1 MVARDAESAVGIG
14 HAVGQHGR
22 ILSSE
27 QHDGGGG
34 HGMTVR
40 SYDTTG
46 IYEMTVLQCLDVKT
60 VTSAQEGD
68 GLPGRNLTQ
77 GRVGVVG
84 VDAGGDT
91 IALQLVIDKADVYV
105 RVLAGQQRQS
115 LTQGR
120 GTEIVVKGA
129 GCGGEAARQYEYEDK
144 YTTHFHST
152 IFPSTIMVSPR
163 KLRSSRA
170 KLSRSSATVSSGSD

>member
-1 MVARDAESAVGIG
+1 
-14 HAVGQHGR
+14 
-22 ILSSE
+22 
-27 QHDGGGG
+27 
-34 HGMTVR
+34 MTVR
-40 SYDTTG
+40 GYDTTS

-60 VTSAQEGD
+60 VASAQEGD

-91 IALQLVIDKADVYV
+91 IALQLVIDKPDVYV
-105 RVLAGQQRQS
+105 RVLAGQQRQG

-129 GCGGEAARQYEYEDK
+129 GCGGETARQYECEDK
-144 YTTHFHST
+144 YTTHFH
-152 IFPSTIMVSPR
+152 STIMVSPR